1 MRTGPITVGVADDQA
16 LIRRGIRLLVEN
28 EADLVVVGEAS
39 NGIEALEL
47 ARTHRPDVMLID
59 VHMPEMDGLAATE
72 AIVADPDLAAI
83 GVIVLTTFE
92 LDEYVDRALRGGAS
106 GFLLKDTEPDLI
118 IQAIRLVAN
127 GEALIDPAVTK
138 AMIARFSEA
147 SAPDRAGPT
156 SAPSGAI
163 DESLEVLTGRELEV
177 LQLVAAGLSNAEIA
191 EALFISVATAR
202 THVGRVLMK
211 LGARDRAQLVVIAF
225 QTGLVAPGGH
235 PRAR

>member
-1 MRTGPITVGVADDQA
+1 MTRTEAITVGVADDQA

-28 EADLVVVGEAS
+28 EPDLVVVGEAA
-39 NGIEALEL
+39 NGLEAIELV
-47 ARTHRPDVMLID
+47 RRHHPDVMLID
-59 VHMPEMDGLAATE
+59 VHMPEMDGLEATELIATDPELAAT
-72 AIVADPDLAAI
+72 

-147 SAPDRAGPT
+147 SASSTEVAPGP
-156 SAPSGAI
+156 I
-163 DESLEVLTGRELEV
+163 DESLAVLTTREREV

-191 EALFISVATAR
+191 ESLFISVATAR
-202 THVGRVLMK
+202 THVGRMLMK

-235 PRAR
+235 PRTH

>member
-1 MRTGPITVGVADDQA
+1 MTRDGPITVGIADDQA

-28 EADLVVVGEAS
+28 EVDLEVVGEAA

-47 ARTHRPDVMLID
+47 ARRTRPDVMLID
-59 VHMPEMDGLAATE
+59 VHMPELDGLAATE
-72 AIVADPDLAAI
+72 QIVADPDLESV

-118 IQAIRLVAN
+118 LQAIRLVAN

-138 AMIARFSEA
+138 AMIARFSESSSRPDPA
-147 SAPDRAGPT
+147 EHAPE
-156 SAPSGAI
+156 
-163 DESLEVLTGRELEV
+163 DESLGVLTSREREV

-191 EALFISVATAR
+191 TELFISAATAR

-225 QTGLVAPGGH
+225 QTGLVTPGGH
-235 PRAR
+235 RPPGG